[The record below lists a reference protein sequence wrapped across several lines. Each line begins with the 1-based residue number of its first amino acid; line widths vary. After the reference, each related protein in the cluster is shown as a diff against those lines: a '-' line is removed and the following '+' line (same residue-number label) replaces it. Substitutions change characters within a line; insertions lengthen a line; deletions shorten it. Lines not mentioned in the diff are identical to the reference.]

1 MRRLKISICTDET
14 VSETSIEI
22 TCARLTPEIEKVVS
36 MLRILDMKLTGQKG
50 RETFILDAADI
61 LYIDS
66 VDKKTFFY
74 TADEV
79 YESNL
84 RLYELEEQLAKVDF
98 FRSSKSSIIN
108 LRQIASLRAEFDGK
122 VQLTMANGEK
132 QIVSRQYAGCL
143 KQRLGVK

>member
-1 MRRLKISICTDET
+1 MKISIRTDET

-22 TCARLTPEIEKVVS
+22 TCGRLTPEIEKVVS

-61 LYIDS
+61 IYIDS

-84 RLYELEEQLAKVDF
+84 RLYELEEQLVRVDF

-108 LRQIASLRAEFDGK
+108 LRQIASLQADFDGK
-122 VQLTMANGEK
+122 IQLTMANGEK

-143 KQRLGVK
+143 KQRLGVR